1 MEHFVERAVL
11 EAFYLSATSYVKPG
25 AVHRLT
31 TGRDLDRFILSSIA
45 ALPVICRAAEAGR
58 DVARGRRGMPDVGIG
73 SMILDAARSAYTW
86 LGSHPLIDVAV
97 AAVHASFA
105 LSYSHAKRG
114 EVSPGEYRW
123 ALGFSA
129 RSSSS
134 EDLVRF
140 MEALKA
146 VGEFRL
152 LDLLEERRIT
162 ISRAS
167 MENLNLVDAYRIL
180 AEARPLYGALTSSKT
195 LSSLESRILEEY
207 RKHRDMNISVVKAYV
222 GLLAPRLPEK
232 YSKMLEKAVGLGLMS
247 TRDGA
252 RALLELDRRL
262 RVDGV
267 DYTSLVPVLA
277 TVLVPLTAMGYK
289 V

>member
-1 MEHFVERAVL
+1 MVERAVL
-11 EAFYLSATSYVKPG
+11 KAFYLSATSYVKPG

-31 TGRDLDRFILSSIA
+31 TGKDLDRFILSSIA
-45 ALPVICRAAEAGR
+45 ALPIICRAAEAGR
-58 DVARGRRGMPDVGIG
+58 DVAKGRRGMPDAGIG
-73 SMILDAARSAYTW
+73 SMILDAARSAYAW

-105 LSYSHAKRG
+105 LSYSYARRG
-114 EVSPGEYRW
+114 EVDPGEYRS

-140 MEALKA
+140 LEALKT

-152 LDLLEERRIT
+152 LDILEERRIT
-162 ISRAS
+162 VIRAS
-167 MENLNLVDAYRIL
+167 LENLNLVDAYRVL
-180 AEARPLYGALTSSKT
+180 AEARPIYGALTSSKT
-195 LSSLESRILEEY
+195 LSAVESRIMEEY
-207 RKHRDMNISVVKAYV
+207 KKHRDMNVSVVNAYV
-222 GLLAPRLPEK
+222 GLLAPRLPNK
-232 YSKMLEKAVGLGLMS
+232 YSKMLERAVGLGLMT

-262 RVDGV
+262 RMDGV
-267 DYTSLVPVLA
+267 DFTNLIPVLA
-277 TVLVPLTAMGYK
+277 VVLVPLTAMGYK
-289 V
+289 L